1 MNSQASV
8 ESAPSPGARS
18 ARPAAVVL
26 RSATATWYQDGPH
39 EPLVRIPH
47 TSATPGAAV
56 PGCGRP
62 RAVLFDR
69 DGTLVEDVPHN
80 TDPGR
85 IRPRPS
91 AREALATLRAAGVP
105 AGVVSNQPDVG
116 RGIVALAQLD
126 ALHARMEALV
136 GPIAVTAVCP
146 HLPQDGCGC
155 RKPQPGLVLAAC
167 RVLGVRPPETA
178 VVGDIAADLGA
189 AHRAGATGVLV
200 PNPATRAAETRAAPR
215 TAAHLAA
222 AVRALVGI
230 PTRPGGRT

>member
-8 ESAPSPGARS
+8 EPAPRPGAAS

-26 RSATATWYQDGPH
+26 RSATATWYQDGPA
-39 EPLVRIPH
+39 EPLVRLPH
-47 TSATPGAAV
+47 TDPAPCAAV
-56 PGCGRP
+56 PACGRP

-69 DGTLVEDVPHN
+69 DGTLIEDVPHN

-85 IRPRPS
+85 VRPLPS

-105 AGVVSNQPDVG
+105 AGVVSNQPDIG
-116 RGIVALAQLD
+116 RGILRLEQLD

-136 GPIAVTAVCP
+136 GPLAVTAVCP
-146 HLPQDGCGC
+146 HRPQEGCGC
-155 RKPQPGLVLAAC
+155 RKPAPGLVLAAC

-200 PNPATRAAETRAAPR
+200 PNTATRTAETRAAPR

-222 AVRALVGI
+222 AVRALVGA
-230 PTRPGGRT
+230 PTRPGGPA